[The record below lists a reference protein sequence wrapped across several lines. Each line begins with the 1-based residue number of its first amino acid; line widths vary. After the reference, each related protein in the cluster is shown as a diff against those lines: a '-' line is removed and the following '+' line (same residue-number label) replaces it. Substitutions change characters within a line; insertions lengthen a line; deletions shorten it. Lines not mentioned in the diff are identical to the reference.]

1 MWMHDT
7 GGQRNKTKNLR
18 VMVRGVL
25 YISLMGPD
33 ETKTLL
39 FFYRL
44 DRLRPSISHE
54 KSIADVAGS
63 DENKFFCVSVTN
75 SCFSLADVL
84 KNRDK
89 PKEN

>member
-44 DRLRPSISHE
+44 DRPRPSISHE

-63 DENKFFCVSVTN
+63 DENKFF
-75 SCFSLADVL
+75 
-84 KNRDK
+84 
-89 PKEN
+89 